1 MKKIFCAAALALS
14 LAIPLAA
21 CRGAALSAASP
32 AALSGVTEAAQS
44 AGGFTFTDSLGRTV
58 TLAAPPQRVAA
69 MLGSYADIWLLAGG
83 ELAAATQDAWDEGIV
98 TGEETVNVG
107 SHQQPNAESLLAAAP
122 DFVLLTPD
130 IDTQLA
136 LRDTLEAAGVPCAYL
151 HVDSLEEYLAA
162 LKLCTDLTGRA
173 DLYEENGEAVRGRV
187 EETIASVQG
196 KEAPDVLLLRA
207 FSSGVKAKGADNFV
221 GAMLADALSRLPDA
235 GYEPYYLYRQKYMAG
250 GFENVGWTKPGHES
264 PYNICIMEEL
274 CSIISMGAGGSTKLV
289 APGKIKRVF
298 APKYPLEYING
309 AASVRAGKERIT
321 DFYGL

>member
-21 CRGAALSAASP
+21 CRGAASSAASP
-32 AALSGVTEAAQS
+32 AASSGVTEAAQS

-221 GAMLADALSRLPDA
+221 GAMLADLGAVNIADRDASLLEDLQMEAIVAADPDVILVTTMGDEEKAVANFEDTLQADPAWRSLRAVQDGRVYMLDKALFHYKPNERWAES
-235 GYEPYYLYRQKYMAG
+235 YETLADILYT
-250 GFENVGWTKPGHES
+250 E
-264 PYNICIMEEL
+264 
-274 CSIISMGAGGSTKLV
+274 
-289 APGKIKRVF
+289 
-298 APKYPLEYING
+298 
-309 AASVRAGKERIT
+309 
-321 DFYGL
+321 

>member
-1 MKKIFCAAALALS
+1 MRKIFCAAALALS

-21 CRGAALSAASP
+21 CRGAASSAASP
-32 AALSGVTEAAQS
+32 AASSGVTEAAQS

-187 EETIASVQG
+187 EETIASVQ
-196 KEAPDVLLLRA
+196 
-207 FSSGVKAKGADNFV
+207 
-221 GAMLADALSRLPDA
+221 
-235 GYEPYYLYRQKYMAG
+235 
-250 GFENVGWTKPGHES
+250 
-264 PYNICIMEEL
+264 
-274 CSIISMGAGGSTKLV
+274 
-289 APGKIKRVF
+289 KRRTCCCCARF
-298 APKYPLEYING
+298 P
-309 AASVRAGKERIT
+309 AASRRKARTILWARCSRTSAPSTSPTATPRCWRICRWRPSSPPT
-321 DFYGL
+321 RT